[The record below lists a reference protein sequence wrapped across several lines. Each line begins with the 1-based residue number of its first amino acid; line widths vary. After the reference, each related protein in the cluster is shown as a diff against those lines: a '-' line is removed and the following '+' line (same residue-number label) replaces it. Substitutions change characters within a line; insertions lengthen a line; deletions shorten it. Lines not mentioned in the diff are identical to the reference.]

1 MSGTPDVLRGR
12 GHLCVPEPRRRVPGL
27 ALVLLLLLV
36 SAGSARV
43 HAWGAQGHRIV
54 ALLAAERLTPAAR
67 RNVAWLLG
75 PQSLADVS
83 SWADR
88 YVDANYQTFYWHFL
102 NIPPEATSYD
112 RERDCPRQPGVA
124 VGGRG
129 DTWRDCAVDRILYHK
144 ARLADTTL
152 DRADRAIALKFLV
165 HFVGDLHQ
173 PFHALGVGH
182 GGNDIPVSVFGSETC
197 GSFPCNLH
205 GVWDGS
211 LIAHRNLDDVRYLS
225 ALSGLI
231 RQNGW
236 EAPPAGG
243 PAEWAMQSHDLG
255 NAALLPPHGVVDEV
269 YYRAQIP
276 VVDQRLAL
284 GGLRLAAVLNEV
296 LTDVSPIP

>member
-1 MSGTPDVLRGR
+1 MRL
-12 GHLCVPEPRRRVPGL
+12 PGGPT
-27 ALVLLLLLV
+27 AFTTLVLLFVLAI
-36 SAGSARV
+36 AGSTRV
-43 HAWGAQGHRIV
+43 HAWGAQGHRLV

-67 RNVAWLLG
+67 GNVAWLLG
-75 PQSLADVS
+75 AQSLADVS

-112 RERDCPRQPGVA
+112 RERDCPRQPGVEP
-124 VGGRG
+124 GGRG

-197 GSFPCNLH
+197 GSYPCNLH

-211 LIAHRNLDDVRYLS
+211 LIAHRNLDGVRYLS

-236 EAPPAGG
+236 EARPAGG
-243 PAEWAMQSHDLG
+243 PAEWAMQSHDAG
-255 NAALLPPHGVVDEV
+255 NAALLPSHGVVDEA

-276 VVDQRLAL
+276 IVDQRLAL
-284 GGLRLAAVLNEV
+284 GGLRLAALLNEV
-296 LTDVSPIP
+296 LTAVSPIP